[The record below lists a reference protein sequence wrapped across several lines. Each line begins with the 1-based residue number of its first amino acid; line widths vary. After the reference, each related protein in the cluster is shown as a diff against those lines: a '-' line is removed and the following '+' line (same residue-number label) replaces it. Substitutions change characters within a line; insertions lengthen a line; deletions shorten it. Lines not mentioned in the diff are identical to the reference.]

1 MIDWKEFLEKK
12 GAMVD
17 WEDCYKVLEYKLF
30 VEVNPE
36 FTPMKPKHS
45 IMVKDLE
52 KFFVGEVARIEKEIS
67 QNRKEVNKTN
77 SVIAKT
83 LLDYDYVIL
92 VGRINLLKELAGV
105 EQ

>member
-1 MIDWKEFLEKK
+1 MSVWKEFLENKLLSFT
-12 GAMVD
+12 GL
-17 WEDCYKVLEYKLF
+17 EDKREYLHI
-30 VEVNPE
+30 E
-36 FTPMKPKHS
+36 
-45 IMVKDLE
+45 DLE

-105 EQ
+105 E